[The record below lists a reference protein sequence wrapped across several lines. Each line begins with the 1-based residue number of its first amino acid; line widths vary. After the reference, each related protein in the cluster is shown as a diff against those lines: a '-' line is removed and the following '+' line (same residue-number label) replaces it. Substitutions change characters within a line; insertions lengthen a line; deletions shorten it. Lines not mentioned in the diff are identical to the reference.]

1 MSDAQTHLMIN
12 HLPLLLP
19 IIGAII
25 LIIALVIN
33 SRVSRR
39 IGYFI
44 IVLSGMCTV
53 PVFFSGEGAEHFV
66 EELGR
71 SHDLIHEHEE
81 SAEIY
86 AYLSY
91 LISLFS
97 IFALYMSWKKKA
109 LERLLLPVVL
119 VGALALSYLSF
130 ETGRSGGKISHPEVS
145 KD

>member
-44 IVLSGMCTV
+44 IVLSGMFTV

-97 IFALYMSWKKKA
+97 IFALYMSCKKKA
-109 LERLLLPVVL
+109 LERILLPMVL